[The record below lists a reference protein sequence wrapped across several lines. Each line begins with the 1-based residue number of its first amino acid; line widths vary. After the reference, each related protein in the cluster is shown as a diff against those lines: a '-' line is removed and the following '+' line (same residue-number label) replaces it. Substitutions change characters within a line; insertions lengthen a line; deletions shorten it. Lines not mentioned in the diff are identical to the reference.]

1 MSIGFAQILSSL
13 VELFGV
19 IYTSGFLIWD
29 WLSSPLTESGYD
41 SVLGELASYTPL
53 ELMFGPAVI
62 LILVLALIKFVTK
75 GIG

>member
-53 ELMFGPAVI
+53 QLMFGPAVI

>member
-1 MSIGFAQILSSL
+1 MSIGFSQILSSL